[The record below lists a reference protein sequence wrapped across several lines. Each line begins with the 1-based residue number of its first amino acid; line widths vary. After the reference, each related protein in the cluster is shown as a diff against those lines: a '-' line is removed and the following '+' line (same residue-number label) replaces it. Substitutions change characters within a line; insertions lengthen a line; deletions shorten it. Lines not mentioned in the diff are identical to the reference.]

1 MDQPIIDAA
10 TRFAEQ
16 HVAPVAEKLISEP
29 RVPDHIW
36 QAAVDAGLTAIGLD
50 DAAPAADPALIYELG
65 RIITEIGQVPGL
77 ANAIIGHVVI
87 SNSVSRHAFNDQ
99 QMAHWMPRLARGE
112 ARTCIAISEPGAGGH
127 PKRLTTRAD
136 KTDTGWAL
144 TGEKAYLTSG
154 PDAAFFIVLAI
165 TDIVDGRKKFGAFL
179 VPEDTP
185 GIERTEGVKIDF
197 LKPSSHCGLKM
208 EGAILPPEALL
219 ERAGDPYETIL
230 KRFRRVE
237 DCQMQGIVVG
247 GCRAAL
253 RRLAQRPDAPADWAQ
268 TIGALSADIDLLDSA
283 ARQLIQDSGG
293 DPTGEFEPRL
303 LAIRAFGRRIQ
314 EQLTALVG
322 DGMQSSPFILTLVR
336 DMTQMGRIAMSVD
349 QAKLTGIGK
358 NIIGEQNS

>member
-1 MDQPIIDAA
+1 MHQQIIEAA
-10 TRFAEQ
+10 IRFAEQ
-16 HVAPVAEKLISEP
+16 HVAPVAEKLITES
-29 RVPDHIW
+29 RVPDDIW
-36 QAAVDAGLTAIGLD
+36 QAAVDAGLTAVGLTD
-50 DAAPAADPALIYELG
+50 TAPAADPALVYELG
-65 RIITEIGQVPGL
+65 RIVSEIGMVPGL
-77 ANAIIGHVVI
+77 ANTVIGHIVI
-87 SNSVSRHAFNDQ
+87 SNSVSRIAFNDQ

-136 KTDTGWAL
+136 RTETGWAL

-185 GIERTEGVKIDF
+185 GIERTEGIKIDF

-208 EGAILPPEALL
+208 DGASLPPEALL

-253 RRLAQRPDAPADWAQ
+253 NLIANREDAPDDWAQ
-268 TIGALSADIDLLDSA
+268 TIGAISADIDLLDAA
-283 ARQLIQDSGG
+283 ARQLITDSDG
-293 DPTGEFEPRL
+293 DPTGPFEPRL
-303 LAIRAFGRRIQ
+303 LAIRGFGRRIQ
-314 EQLTALVG
+314 QTLATLVE
-322 DGMQSSPFILTLVR
+322 DAMQPSPFIQTLVR

-349 QAKLTGIGK
+349 QAKLAGIGSK
-358 NIIGEQNS
+358 IIGEKNS